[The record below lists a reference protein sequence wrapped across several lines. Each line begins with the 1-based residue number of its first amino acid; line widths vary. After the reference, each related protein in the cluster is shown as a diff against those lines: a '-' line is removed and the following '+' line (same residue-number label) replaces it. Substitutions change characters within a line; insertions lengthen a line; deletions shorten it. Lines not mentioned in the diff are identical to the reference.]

1 MGFKKIIDELR
12 MLSCQFSRRDFLQG
26 KMGNKIKYKNSLRA
40 RVVEVM
46 VAQLVSFFNMG
57 L

>member
-1 MGFKKIIDELR
+1 